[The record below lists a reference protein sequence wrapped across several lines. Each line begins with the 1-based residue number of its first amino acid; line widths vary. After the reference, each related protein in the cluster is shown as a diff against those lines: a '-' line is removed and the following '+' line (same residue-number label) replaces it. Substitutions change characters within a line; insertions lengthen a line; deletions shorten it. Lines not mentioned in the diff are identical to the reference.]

1 MKHALIA
8 ACLVLTAGTTAGCGG
23 GPPEDASKADF
34 CGTFDDIVKDLGE
47 MGQDAKDADIVKA
60 IKSAGD
66 KLEETGTPEGIPDDA
81 RKGFELE
88 IEQIGDLDDDASQ
101 DDIEKL
107 DSDLSDDEQKQVDA
121 FDDYVTKTCGSSD
134 SDSEQ

>member
-34 CGTFDDIVKDLGE
+34 CGTFDDI
-47 MGQDAKDADIVKA
+47 AKDMGDLDENAKDSDIVKA
-60 IKSAGD
+60 IKSAAD

-81 RKGFELE
+81 RKGFETE
-88 IEQIGDLDDDASQ
+88 IQKIGDLDDDASQ
-101 DDIEKL
+101 DEVEKL

-121 FDDYVTKTCGSSD
+121 FDEYVTKTCGD
-134 SDSEQ
+134 STE